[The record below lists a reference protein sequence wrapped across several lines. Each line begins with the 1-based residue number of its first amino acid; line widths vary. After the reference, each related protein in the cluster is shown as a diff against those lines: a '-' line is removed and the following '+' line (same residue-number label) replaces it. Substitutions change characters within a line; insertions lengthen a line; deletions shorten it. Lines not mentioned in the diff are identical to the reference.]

1 MTPALSSFR
10 GCAGALASRSFAAR
24 SSFSGSSNH
33 VRGNQ
38 PAETSL
44 ASRTLPPDG
53 GLSVARIRSVAW
65 SHKWLILAGILA
77 VGIGLWQGTLYFLGP
92 AVAVDRATR
101 TNLVETVVATGS
113 VQTPYR
119 VIIGSQITGTVQ
131 FVQVDEGQRVTKGQV
146 LVSIEDHELVADLAQ
161 AEGAVA
167 QAEAHV
173 RELADLTLPTAR
185 DSLKQAQATLLNAQ
199 QIFDRAAILVRQG
212 DETRV
217 VLDAAQKNLD
227 VARNQVRS
235 AELAV
240 FTASSG
246 GSDYVTA
253 QTQLNQARANRDT
266 AASRLG
272 YATIAAPRAGVLITR
287 NVENGTVVQ
296 PGNTLLV
303 LAPDGETQL
312 LVEIDERNLGKLALG
327 QQAVASADAYSN
339 QRFPATVVYINPGVD
354 ITKAS
359 VEVKLN
365 VDNPPAYLVQDM
377 TVSVD
382 IEVAHSDNALVV
394 PGRSVHDALSD
405 APWVMAIRKG
415 RAVKQPVKIGV
426 QGNTQTEILSG
437 IAEGEVVLP
446 ATSDVAAGQR
456 VRAISS

>member
-1 MTPALSSFR
+1 MI
-10 GCAGALASRSFAAR
+10 AR
-24 SSFSGSSNH
+24 
-33 VRGNQ
+33 VR
-38 PAETSL
+38 T
-44 ASRTLPPDG
+44 
-53 GLSVARIRSVAW
+53 VAW
-65 SHKWLILAGILA
+65 THKWLILVGIVA
-77 VGIGLWQGTLYFLGP
+77 VGIGLWQAALYVLGP
-92 AVAVDRATR
+92 AVAVDKATR
-101 TNLVETVVATGS
+101 AQLVETVVATGS
-113 VQTPYR
+113 VQTPFR
-119 VIIGSQITGTVQ
+119 VIIGSQITGTVET
-131 FVQVDEGQRVTKGQV
+131 VQVDEGQRVTKGQV
-146 LVSIEDHELVADLAQ
+146 LVSIENHELVADLAQ
-161 AEGAVA
+161 AQGAVA

-173 RELADLTLPTAR
+173 HELADLTLPTAR

-199 QIFDRAAILVRQG
+199 QTFDRAATLIRQG

-217 VLDAAQKNLD
+217 VLDAAQKDLD

-240 FTASSG
+240 FTASPG
-246 GSDYVTA
+246 GSDFVMA
-253 QTQLNQARANRDT
+253 QTQLNQARSNRDT

-312 LVEIDERNLGKLALG
+312 LLEIDERNLGKLALG
-327 QQAVASADAYSN
+327 QKAVASADAYAD

-365 VDNPPAYLVQDM
+365 VDNPPAYLRQDM

-382 IEVAHSDNALVV
+382 IEVARSEHALVV

-426 QGNTQTEILSG
+426 QGNTQIEILNG
-437 IAEGEVVLP
+437 IAEGDVVLP
-446 ATSDVAAGQR
+446 VTSNVVAGQR
-456 VRAISS
+456 VRPLSS